1 MESTGI
7 DEARR
12 MLRGALTP
20 ILDGAAALALT
31 DDQVLDLLREVE
43 SVGRL
48 VDAARVTLAGEA
60 AARSGPENG
69 EDALARKLGCRNAGE
84 LVERT
89 TRVAG
94 STARARI
101 TTAKAM
107 RPRVNFAGDVEPA
120 RFDRIRESVAAGRM
134 SVDEAGA
141 ILRSL
146 GPIHDRV
153 AADDLAKAEAELVEA
168 AEAPTSTA
176 DTLAAMAQVWALYLD
191 PDGTLPREVI
201 AMRERGVTLGRE
213 RDGTIPIRGALLPEV
228 AAQLSLLFDAYLN
241 PRVGAGPVFR
251 EQNETEPSEQVA
263 DDRTGAQRRHDAF
276 AGILGVAA
284 KHHDTPSMAGAAPT
298 LVVTVA
304 ADQLDRTDGVAFL
317 PATASDSAGA
327 VSAAIARHTG
337 CAGAVQRVTL
347 GPAGQ
352 VLRLE
357 SPERTFDIH
366 RRRAI
371 AARDGTCVIPGCTVP
386 ARWCEIHH
394 VDPAA
399 RGGPTSTDNGVTL
412 CWIHHRT
419 IDTSGWRIRMK
430 DGVPWVQ
437 APYWIDP
444 ARTWRPSPGS
454 AARRLTALRN

>member
-12 MLRGALTP
+12 MLRGALAP
-20 ILDGAAALALT
+20 VLDGAAALALT
-31 DDQVLDLLREVE
+31 DDDLLDLLREVE

-84 LVERT
+84 LIERT
-89 TRVAG
+89 TRVSG
-94 STARARI
+94 TTARARLK
-101 TTAKAM
+101 TAAPL
-107 RPRVNFAGDVEPA
+107 RPRVNFLGDVEPA
-120 RFDRIRESVAAGRM
+120 RFDRIRESVTAGRM
-134 SVDEAGA
+134 SVDEASA

-146 GPIHDRV
+146 GPIGDRV
-153 AADDLAKAEAELVEA
+153 AAADLAKAEAELVEA
-168 AEAPTSTA
+168 AESPTSTA
-176 DTLAAMAQVWALYLD
+176 DTLAAMTEVWALYLD

-241 PRVGAGPVFR
+241 PRVGAGPAFR
-251 EQNETEPSEQVA
+251 DENETGPLDPIA

-284 KHHDTPSMAGAAPT
+284 KHHDTPTMAGAAPT
-298 LVVTVA
+298 LVVTVS
-304 ADQLDRTDGVAFL
+304 ADQLDRPDGVAFI
-317 PATASDSAGA
+317 PAVTPDGAGA
-327 VSAAIARHTG
+327 VPAAVARHTG

-347 GPAGQ
+347 GPDGQ

-386 ARWCEIHH
+386 AHWCEIHH

-399 RGGPTSTDNGVTL
+399 RGGPTTTDNGVTL

-419 IDTSGWRIRMK
+419 VDTSGWHIRMK

-444 ARTWRPSPGS
+444 RRAWQPSPGS
-454 AARRLTALRN
+454 AARRLTALHR